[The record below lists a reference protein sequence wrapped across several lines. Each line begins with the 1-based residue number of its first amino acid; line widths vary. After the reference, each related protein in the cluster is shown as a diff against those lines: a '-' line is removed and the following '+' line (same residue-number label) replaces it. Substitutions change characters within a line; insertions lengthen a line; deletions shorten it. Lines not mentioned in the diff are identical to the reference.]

1 MLNAATAAIT
11 VSLSLLIMVLLLS
24 LVAIWLEHHVSGTA
38 TSELQLKIFLVTPF
52 RKMEHSTFS
61 PVISMHAAIRASG
74 QKHGVKFYL
83 LPPT

>member
-24 LVAIWLEHHVSGTA
+24 LVAIWLEHQVSGTA